1 MRAAQSKLK
10 RAQSPVLIVETQVV
24 EMKILGEGYDIHIK
38 KNSRLSTLK
47 HSSVSNANQRLMRA
61 ILVTFLLFN
70 LFY

>member
-38 KNSRLSTLK
+38 K
-47 HSSVSNANQRLMRA
+47 
-61 ILVTFLLFN
+61 F
-70 LFY
+70 